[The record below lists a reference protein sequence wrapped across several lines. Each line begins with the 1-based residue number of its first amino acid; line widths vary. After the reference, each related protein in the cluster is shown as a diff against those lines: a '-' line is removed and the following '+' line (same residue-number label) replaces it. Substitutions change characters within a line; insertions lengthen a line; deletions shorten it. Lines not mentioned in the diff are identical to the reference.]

1 MRLKIKRIN
10 PAPERSTHLGAS
22 TVLLVDPDSQARD
35 IAALLM
41 RHYGYEVFCAAEF
54 REAMQLA
61 RAVRPDGIVT
71 ERLENPGGA
80 GTIADALRWDAAT
93 RSIPVVVLTYSEG
106 SGPEGE
112 HPGGSAAAV
121 LSKPVNGEELL
132 RTLVQHVGEP
142 VAAPAAPAA

>member
-1 MRLKIKRIN
+1 MRLNTRRITPETER
-10 PAPERSTHLGAS
+10 PARPGAS
-22 TVLLVDPDSQARD
+22 TVMLVEPDPQARD

-41 RHYGYEVFCAAEF
+41 RYYGYEVFCVAGF
-54 REAMQLA
+54 TEAMQLA

-93 RSIPVVVLTYSEG
+93 RSIPVLVLTYAEG
-106 SGPEGE
+106 SGPEGK
-112 HPGGSAAAV
+112 HHGGPAAAV

-132 RTLVQHVGEP
+132 RALIRHVGEP
-142 VAAPAAPAA
+142 VLAPAAPAA